1 MKNKKITT
9 CLLVLAVLLIW
20 GIIIYK
26 VVMRGSEKTP
36 VTELKSGTNDKLS
49 TKEFKYRLLLDY
61 PDPFFPQREYHKES
75 QKSDNPGAIQTVTIN
90 WPNLKYYGC
99 ISSEGQ
105 IRALVGVEGKSQ
117 ILKPQDILAG
127 QFVLKQI
134 MNDSILIAAGNE
146 KKWFKK

>member
-9 CLLVLAVLLIW
+9 CFLVLAVLLIW

-26 VVMRGSEKTP
+26 VVTRGSEKTP
-36 VTELKSGTNDKLS
+36 VTEVKSVTKDKLPV
-49 TKEFKYRLLLDY
+49 KEFEYKLLLNY
-61 PDPFFPQREYHKES
+61 PDPFFPQKEYHKES

-99 ISSEGQ
+99 ILSGGQ
-105 IRALVGVEGKSQ
+105 IRALIGVEGKSQ
-117 ILKPQDILAG
+117 IVKPQDVLAG
-127 QFVLKQI
+127 QFVLRQI
-134 MNDSILIAAGNE
+134 MNDSILITSGNE

>member
-9 CLLVLAVLLIW
+9 CFLALAVLLIW

-26 VVMRGSEKTP
+26 VVMHGSEKTP
-36 VTELKSGTNDKLS
+36 VIEVKSGTSDKLAA
-49 TKEFKYRLLLDY
+49 KEFEYKLLLDY
-61 PDPFFPQREYHKES
+61 PDPFFPQRKYHEES
-75 QKSDNPGAIQTVTIN
+75 QKSNNPGAIQTVTIN

-99 ISSEGQ
+99 ISSEEQ
-105 IRALVGVEGKSQ
+105 IRALVAVEGKSL
-117 ILKPQDILAG
+117 ILKPMNVLAG

-134 MNDSILIAAGNE
+134 MNDSILIVAGNE